1 MYYVIKPLATPII
14 WVLLLM
20 MVGLIGTRFSR
31 GHRLFKAGWYS
42 SLAALLMLLALSLDP
57 VANLLTYS
65 LENRHR
71 NPSPEVLATLDV
83 VVVLGGGLYPAGGLR
98 EYDELAS
105 EAYARF
111 FHGLRGFRASGA
123 DILAFC
129 GGSVTGGP
137 VREAE
142 VMRTMAIAL
151 GVPAEKIVIERC
163 SRNTMENAAKLAAF
177 LPGEGRRIGLVTSAI
192 HMMRSK
198 WAFEKAFPQDTIVP
212 MPAHFT
218 YDPPDWTSMR
228 MLPDVGNVMRSTQ
241 VLHEWIGML
250 WYSLRY

>member
-1 MYYVIKPLATPII
+1 MYYVMEPFATPII

-20 MVGLIGTRFSR
+20 ILGLVATRFPR
-31 GHRLFKAGWYS
+31 GRRLFKIGWYS
-42 SLAALLMLLALSLDP
+42 LLAAFVVLLALSLDP
-57 VANLLTYS
+57 VANLLAYS
-65 LENRHR
+65 LENRYR

-105 EAYARF
+105 EAYPRF

-129 GGSVTGGP
+129 GGSATGGP
-137 VREAE
+137 VSEAE

-151 GVPAEKIVIERC
+151 GVPEEEIVVESC
-163 SRNTMENAAKLAAF
+163 SRNTMENAAKLPAL

-218 YDPPDWTSMR
+218 YDPPDWTGTR
-228 MLPDVGNVMRSTQ
+228 MVPDVGNVSRSTQ